1 MWICACLLSLFTC
14 AYCLLLVVLSP
25 SLVGGF
31 ICQVLVLLGHCTLHL
46 VYHTIA
52 TPQPQNMLLPLS
64 PWHKNLTMMSW
75 FRQHFWPTHAN
86 CHASL
91 DRARPALL
99 ANAWQLARVGQNGHQ
114 KTFTWAAMQGHW
126 APPLSLVQN
135 IKIYFIN
142 NTLYFRTRFY
152 INIKLC

>member
-1 MWICACLLSLFTC
+1 VNSACLLSLFT
-14 AYCLLLVVLSP
+14 LLLVVLSP
-25 SLVGGF
+25 SPVGGF
-31 ICQVLVLLGHCTLHL
+31 ICPVSVLLGHCTLHL

-75 FRQHFWPTHAN
+75 FWRHFRPTHAN
-86 CHASL
+86 CHASAN
-91 DRARPALL
+91 RARPALS
-99 ANAWQLARVGQNGHQ
+99 ANAWRLALVGQNCRR
-114 KTFTWAAMQGHW
+114 KTFARAAMRGRW

-142 NTLYFRTRFY
+142 NTHYFITRFY
-152 INIKLC
+152 ININLC